1 MGMSLRRSGNPEY
14 RGYLRSRAWGWRRQ
28 RWFRDCRARGAE
40 PACQVCEVRLED
52 VGSLD
57 LHHVS
62 YDGVTKDNRG
72 QWVASEA
79 DDDLMPLCR
88 THHNKLHQII
98 DEHGRD
104 YQGWNRRR
112 ASVVILGRL
121 RREHLRKKDQK

>member
-1 MGMSLRRSGNPEY
+1 M
-14 RGYLRSRAWGWRRQ
+14 
-28 RWFRDCRARGAE
+28 
-40 PACQVCEVRLED
+40 RLED

-62 YDGVTKDNRG
+62 YDGVTKDDRG